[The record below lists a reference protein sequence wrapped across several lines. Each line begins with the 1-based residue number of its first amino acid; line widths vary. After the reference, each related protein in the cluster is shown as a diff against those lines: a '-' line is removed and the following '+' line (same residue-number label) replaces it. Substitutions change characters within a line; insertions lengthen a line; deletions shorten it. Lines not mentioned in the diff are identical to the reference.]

1 MDDITIVVLAAG
13 LGTRMKSRK
22 AKVLHQAGG
31 LTLIEHVAATAAAI
45 APPERIAVVVG
56 HQAEQVEA
64 ALGGRGVRFIPQ
76 REQLGTGHAVS
87 VCRELLEPMGGD
99 VVVLYGDCPLLSA
112 ATVERLISAQRTSN
126 AAATFITTVLE
137 DPTGYGRIVHA
148 RDGSIAAI
156 VEHKAATAEERAIHE
171 INSGIAC
178 FRGALLWRHLEEIGT
193 NNPAGEYYLTDI
205 VEIFRGRGYTVAPL
219 LIEDPSEL
227 LGINT
232 RVELAQVDSILRGRK
247 VRQVMLDG
255 VTVEKPETVTID
267 AGVQIGCDTVI
278 EPFARILG
286 RSAIG
291 EDCRIGACSI
301 VRDSELAGGV
311 EVLPFTFIDA
321 SRVESGAKVGPFARL
336 RMNAR
341 VKGGARVGNFVELK
355 NSELGEGAKSQHLAY
370 LGDATIGDRSNIG
383 AGTITC
389 NYDGVHKH
397 RTTIGPG
404 AFIGSN
410 STLVAPVEIGE
421 GSYVAAGSVITD
433 PVPADALALGR
444 GRQVNKEGWA
454 RKRRETQAK

>member
-1 MDDITIVVLAAG
+1 
-13 LGTRMKSRK
+13 
-22 AKVLHQAGG
+22 
-31 LTLIEHVAATAAAI
+31 
-45 APPERIAVVVG
+45 
-56 HQAEQVEA
+56 
-64 ALGGRGVRFIPQ
+64 
-76 REQLGTGHAVS
+76 
-87 VCRELLEPMGGD
+87 
-99 VVVLYGDCPLLSA
+99 
-112 ATVERLISAQRTSN
+112 
-126 AAATFITTVLE
+126 
-137 DPTGYGRIVHA
+137 
-148 RDGSIAAI
+148 
-156 VEHKAATAEERAIHE
+156 
-171 INSGIAC
+171 
-178 FRGALLWRHLEEIGT
+178 
-193 NNPAGEYYLTDI
+193 
-205 VEIFRGRGYTVAPL
+205 
-219 LIEDPSEL
+219 L

>member
-1 MDDITIVVLAAG
+1 
-13 LGTRMKSRK
+13 
-22 AKVLHQAGG
+22 
-31 LTLIEHVAATAAAI
+31 
-45 APPERIAVVVG
+45 
-56 HQAEQVEA
+56 
-64 ALGGRGVRFIPQ
+64 
-76 REQLGTGHAVS
+76 
-87 VCRELLEPMGGD
+87 
-99 VVVLYGDCPLLSA
+99 VVLYGDCPLLSP
-112 ATVERLISAQRTSN
+112 ATIERLVLAQRESN
-126 AAATFITTVLE
+126 AAATVITTVLE

-156 VEHKAATAEERAIHE
+156 VEHKAATAAELAIHE
-171 INSGIAC
+171 INSGICC

-205 VEIFRGRGYTVAPL
+205 VEILRGRGYTVAPL
-219 LIEDPSEL
+219 LIEDPGEL

-232 RVELAQVDSILRGRK
+232 RVELAKADSTLRTRK
-247 VRQVMLDG
+247 VQQVMLDG

-286 RSAIG
+286 RTAIG

-321 SRVESGAKVGPFARL
+321 SRVDSGARVGPFARL
-336 RMNAR
+336 RMSAR
-341 VKGGARVGNFVELK
+341 VKGGARVGNFVEMK

-370 LGDATIGDRSNIG
+370 LGDATVGDRANIG

-389 NYDGVHKH
+389 NYDGVRKH
-397 RTTIGPG
+397 RTAIGPG

-410 STLVAPVEIGE
+410 STLVAPIEIGA
-421 GSYVAAGSVITD
+421 GSYVAAGSVVTD
-433 PVPADALALGR
+433 PVPPDALALGR

-454 RKRRETQAK
+454 KKRRETHTK